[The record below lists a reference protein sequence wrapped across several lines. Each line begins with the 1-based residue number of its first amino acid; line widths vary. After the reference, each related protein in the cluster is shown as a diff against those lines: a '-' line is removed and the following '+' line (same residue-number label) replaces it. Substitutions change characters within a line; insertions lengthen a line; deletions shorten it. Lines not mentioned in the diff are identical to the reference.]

1 MALAG
6 SLWKTAQDSPSRQL
20 LWELNRLVL
29 SEQEESFQR
38 LDRESQQREAAHK
51 NALAEAIARHDKVR
65 NDAEAERDRHERQQ
79 QQERAQREEEQRQ
92 QAEREKQAELERER
106 AAKRRLAE
114 QAEAAARAERAA
126 TQERE
131 AEEARE
137 KAEKDRREARAVQEK
152 KEEQEAADR
161 KRVSEERKAKIENSA
176 AAARPTPTSKTIQS
190 ATSEPA
196 ANTLSKIT
204 LDPGREAEHQRYLG
218 IHQTLKELRKFMM
231 QQAKQNPALKEKM
244 GDMRR
249 ELRKSVGQLREGKG
263 KNTPQVSARTATSFE
278 KRNNLLDQNNAI
290 MTVLREALKSFPEP
304 KVGLAKF
311 VARPVEDLQAPALV
325 IYLLN
330 HLSKAIISQLIKEAS
345 VSPRL
350 AEPIGVAAVNFFAR
364 DEFRVNGVSL
374 IDILIA
380 KYHVVCPP
388 IFGIYGSESSDQGR
402 ERLGWWREEAG
413 GPWISEQLHQDRMT
427 GLGAGY
433 AAISLRTFENSRM
446 INPYPPYHFWR
457 ALAAILNVPAGQVTD
472 THFILLRALIENS
485 EQRFLLF
492 FGDSAKQLMRFAI
505 VEYPKRASKDSV
517 AAKVLSN
524 LGNTMKKDK
533 KLYL

>member
-1 MALAG
+1 MAVAG
-6 SLWKTAQDSPSRQL
+6 SPWKTALHSPSRQL

-51 NALAEAIARHDKVR
+51 SALAEAIARHDKVR
-65 NDAEAERDRHERQQ
+65 NDAEAERDRHGKQQ

-131 AEEARE
+131 AEEARV

-152 KEEQEAADR
+152 KEKQEAVER
-161 KRVSEERKAKIENSA
+161 KRVSEERKVEIDKSA
-176 AAARPTPTSKTIQS
+176 AAAAAPIQS
-190 ATSEPA
+190 TSSESA
-196 ANTLSKIT
+196 AKTSPRTT
-204 LDPGREAEHQRYLG
+204 LDSGREAEHQRYLE
-218 IHQTLKELRKFMM
+218 IHKTLKQLRKFMM
-231 QQAKQNPALKEKM
+231 QQARQNPALKEKM

-278 KRNNLLDQNNAI
+278 KRTNLLDQNNAI

-304 KVGLAKF
+304 KVGLARF
-311 VARPVEDLQAPALV
+311 VARPVEDIQAPALV

-388 IFGIYGSESSDQGR
+388 IFGIYGSESTDQGR

-413 GPWISEQLHQDRMT
+413 GPWINQQLHQDRMT

-485 EQRFLLF
+485 EQRFLMF
-492 FGDSAKQLMRFAI
+492 FGDSAKQLLRFAI

>member
-1 MALAG
+1 MAVAG
-6 SLWKTAQDSPSRQL
+6 SSRKPAQDSPSRQL

-29 SEQEESFQR
+29 SEQEEFYGR

-51 NALAEAIARHDKVR
+51 SALAEAIARHDKVR
-65 NDAEAERDRHERQQ
+65 NDAEAERDRHEKQQ
-79 QQERAQREEEQRQ
+79 QQERAQREEQQRQ
-92 QAEREKQAELERER
+92 EAERERQAKLEQER
-106 AAKRRLAE
+106 TERRRLAE
-114 QAEAAARAERAA
+114 RAEAAARAERAA

-131 AEEARE
+131 AEEARV
-137 KAEKDRREARAVQEK
+137 KAEKHRRDARAVQEK
-152 KEEQEAADR
+152 KEEQEAAER
-161 KRVSEERKAKIENSA
+161 KRVLDKRKAKEATLA
-176 AAARPTPTSKTIQS
+176 AAAAPSAPTSKTIQPN
-190 ATSEPA
+190 TSQSTARISQKP
-196 ANTLSKIT
+196 TP
-204 LDPGREAEHQRYLG
+204 DPGREAEHQRYLG
-218 IHQTLKELRKFMM
+218 IHQTLKELRKFMT
-231 QQAKQNPALKEKM
+231 QQAKQNPILKEKM

-263 KNTPQVSARTATSFE
+263 KNTA
-278 KRNNLLDQNNAI
+278 QNNAI
-290 MTVLREALKSFPEP
+290 MNVLREALKSFPEP
-304 KVGLAKF
+304 KVSLAKF
-311 VARPVEDLQAPALV
+311 VARPIEDVQAPALV

-364 DEFRVNGVSL
+364 EDFRVNGVSL

-388 IFGIYGSESSDQGR
+388 LFGIYGSESTDQGR

-433 AAISLRTFENSRM
+433 AAISLRTFENSKM
-446 INPYPPYHFWR
+446 TNPYPPYNFWR
-457 ALAAILNVPAGQVTD
+457 ALATILNVPAGQVTD
-472 THFILLRALIENS
+472 THFVLVRALIENS
-485 EQRFLLF
+485 EQRFLMF
-492 FGDSAKQLMRFAI
+492 FGDTAKQLMRFAI
-505 VEYPKRASKDSV
+505 MEYPKRASRDSV